1 MEEKKMGRQLFFAA
15 AIILYG
21 IFLGMPVW
29 APEPPAEG
37 DCQGGSPL
45 SCAGRQR
52 QHRGSDSENA
62 GEGRAGR
69 EVKRAAAGL

>member
-29 APEPPAEG
+29 G
-37 DCQGGSPL
+37 Q
-45 SCAGRQR
+45 SCLQR
-52 QHRGSDSENA
+52 AMALWE
-62 GEGRAGR
+62 
-69 EVKRAAAGL
+69 AAWKMQETEQEMRWKIWETAQVM